1 MATTG
6 HKKAAELHQDAAKS
20 HLEAADRSLSLS
32 LSLSL
37 DGRQMISDQSNY
49 FVFTSAESK
58 RQLVGFATGREQSG
72 TNSAEA
78 PVSSRNIRRR
88 FQACGSLAAA
98 RSTISPRRI

>member
-20 HLEAADRSLSLS
+20 HLAAADRSLS

-49 FVFTSAESK
+49 FVFTS
-58 RQLVGFATGREQSG
+58 
-72 TNSAEA
+72 EA
-78 PVSSRNIRRR
+78 GKQPYAWSW
-88 FQACGSLAAA
+88 
-98 RSTISPRRI
+98 